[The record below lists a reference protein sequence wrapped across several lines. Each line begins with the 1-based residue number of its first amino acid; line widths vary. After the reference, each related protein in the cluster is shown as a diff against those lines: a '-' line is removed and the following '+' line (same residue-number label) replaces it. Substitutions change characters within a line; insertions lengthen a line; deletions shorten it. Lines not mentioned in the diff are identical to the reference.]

1 MSYAAITGL
10 GLVLPQGVGLPSA
23 DAVFRGES
31 AVAYLTD
38 MPGLE
43 ELTAA
48 AVSDFSPPAGA
59 EGADRAIQFAVA
71 AADEAWHGARLDAGG
86 FDPHRAGVLVTLSK
100 GGIFALTRA
109 ARPGAGAALWAD
121 ATPDAAAR
129 LIAGRFR
136 LAGPIGAPV
145 TACASGGHALQWAV
159 RLIERGAADLVLTGA
174 AEASIHPLVLASY
187 RRMGVLADA
196 RGDPPTSVR
205 PFSLTRRGFAVG
217 EGAAVL
223 VVESEASARCRGAEV
238 LARVVGSAG
247 GAQATDLTDVE
258 ASGAS
263 LARLMQE
270 AVRRAGLGAS
280 DVDFVHA
287 HGTATPANDLAE
299 AKAIRSAFGRH
310 AGGLSV
316 SSTKGSHGHLL
327 GAAAAV
333 EMVLTVLALRRQEVP
348 ATANLTDPDPA
359 IGLDC
364 TPLRARTR
372 VLRYAM
378 KISSGFG
385 GQASAVCLGR

>member
-1 MSYAAITGL
+1 
-10 GLVLPQGVGLPSA
+10 
-23 DAVFRGES
+23 
-31 AVAYLTD
+31 
-38 MPGLE
+38 
-43 ELTAA
+43 
-48 AVSDFSPPAGA
+48 
-59 EGADRAIQFAVA
+59 
-71 AADEAWHGARLDAGG
+71 
-86 FDPHRAGVLVTLSK
+86 
-100 GGIFALTRA
+100 
-109 ARPGAGAALWAD
+109 
-121 ATPDAAAR
+121 
-129 LIAGRFR
+129 
-136 LAGPIGAPV
+136 APV